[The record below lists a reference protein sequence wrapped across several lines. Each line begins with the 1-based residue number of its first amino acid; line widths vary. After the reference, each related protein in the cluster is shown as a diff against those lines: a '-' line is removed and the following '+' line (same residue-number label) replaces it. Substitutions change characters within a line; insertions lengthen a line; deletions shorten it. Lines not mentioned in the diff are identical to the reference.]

1 MSNLTVCFNAIAP
14 IMLIMALGYLAK
26 SMHAITRTDVQ
37 RMNSAAFKY
46 LMPLMLYYN
55 IYSSDLSSAVNPRL
69 IIFGVCGIL
78 AVFSVC
84 LLLVRAAK
92 LTHPLG
98 KLLCLPAALLLV
110 IRFVPGVL
118 YQLSLFPLA
127 APLPFITGNLYSV
140 IDALLLGL
148 SVSALRQSTCP
159 EPPEIR
165 SVQPAV
171 V

>member
-1 MSNLTVCFNAIAP
+1 MQLWRSLAQKQPFADQLMS
-14 IMLIMALGYLAK
+14 
-26 SMHAITRTDVQ
+26 RTLRQLQQAGLSPAVPAWVW
-37 RMNSAAFKY
+37 MGLLVGPMAAF
-46 LMPLMLYYN
+46 
-55 IYSSDLSSAVNPRL
+55 
-69 IIFGVCGIL
+69 L
-78 AVFSVC
+78 A

-92 LTHPLG
+92 LPHPLG
-98 KLLCLPAALLLV
+98 KLLSLPAALLLV

-148 SVSALRQSTCP
+148 SVSALRQATCP

>member
-1 MSNLTVCFNAIAP
+1 MLLIAIRAGFFRVK
-14 IMLIMALGYLAK
+14 AGWACAAVLA
-26 SMHAITRTDVQ
+26 
-37 RMNSAAFKY
+37 
-46 LMPLMLYYN
+46 
-55 IYSSDLSSAVNPRL
+55 
-69 IIFGVCGIL
+69 
-78 AVFSVC
+78 

-98 KLLCLPAALLLV
+98 KLLSLPAALLLV
-110 IRFVPGVL
+110 LRFVLGVL

-140 IDALLLGL
+140 IDAPLLGL

-165 SVQPAV
+165 SAQAAV

>member
-78 AVFSVC
+78 AVFSVS

-92 LTHPLG
+92 PGEGRCGVMVQGLFRSNFVIIGIPLARNLLPEGTDLGMVVVLVAVIVPMINILSVVVLEKYSG
-98 KLLCLPAALLLV
+98 KQVNGLLLNV
-110 IRFVPGVL
+110 
-118 YQLSLFPLA
+118 
-127 APLPFITGNLYSV
+127 T
-140 IDALLLGL
+140 
-148 SVSALRQSTCP
+148 
-159 EPPEIR
+159 
-165 SVQPAV
+165 
-171 V
+171 

>member
-1 MSNLTVCFNAIAP
+1 MDQILSKVWNSRYGKYLLPLSFCVGNLINVMFYYLGLAFQDNIARQTGFV
-14 IMLIMALGYLAK
+14 IGNVLFA
-26 SMHAITRTDVQ
+26 
-37 RMNSAAFKY
+37 SAAF
-46 LMPLMLYYN
+46 
-55 IYSSDLSSAVNPRL
+55 
-69 IIFGVCGIL
+69 L
-78 AVFSVC
+78 A

-127 APLPFITGNLYSV
+127 TPLPFITGNLYSV